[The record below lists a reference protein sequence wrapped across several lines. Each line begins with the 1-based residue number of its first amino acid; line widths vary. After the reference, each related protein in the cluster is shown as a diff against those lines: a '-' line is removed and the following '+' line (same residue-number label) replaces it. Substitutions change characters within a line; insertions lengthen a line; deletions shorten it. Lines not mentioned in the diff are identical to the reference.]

1 MKTPDWT
8 EPAHPITTHE
18 LSLWRKQRRV
28 LWITFV
34 ILPLLVSSCMWSAF
48 LSPRRILR
56 PNDLLS
62 ALNLN
67 IWGLQL
73 FLGIWLGVIV
83 TSRAATLIARERET
97 RNWALL
103 KTTPHIESEILSLK
117 AQAIFYDLRWPI
129 SLVFSLRALSIVGSV
144 AAAPLDSVGEAA
156 QAAIFVVVF
165 CAELLVSLN
174 YNCVVGAT
182 ASAAAG
188 TTASAT
194 GLAYMIHGLAAVFIF
209 APLWWRF
216 IFLDQ
221 TIFFFA
227 YTTESTLWSL
237 TLHYASLSIVQLLLI
252 GLGYSVAARFAERE
266 SG

>member
-165 CAELLVSLN
+165 CAD
-174 YNCVVGAT
+174 
-182 ASAAAG
+182 
-188 TTASAT
+188 
-194 GLAYMIHGLAAVFIF
+194 GLGGG
-209 APLWWRF
+209 R
-216 IFLDQ
+216 DN
-221 TIFFFA
+221 
-227 YTTESTLWSL
+227 
-237 TLHYASLSIVQLLLI
+237 SLSHWPRLYDSWFGRRVHLCAVVVAIHLLGPNHLLLC
-252 GLGYSVAARFAERE
+252 LHH
-266 SG
+266 